1 VGARLAVVGTVLV
14 ALTGLG
20 TLSACSD
27 DKSDQAAFVEAE
39 KQAAEAG
46 LPKGDEQ
53 TYLTA
58 LTAVDAKL
66 TADKKAAL
74 DNGYNLCT
82 DFTNGMTTSE
92 TVIDAIDM
100 FQVDAK
106 KGQKIVAIAKTNLC
120 KPSASKGS

>member
-1 VGARLAVVGTVLV
+1 MGARLAVVGTVLV

-27 DKSDQAAFVEAE
+27 DKSEKAAFVDAE
-39 KQAAEAG
+39 KQAQQAS
-46 LPKGDEQ
+46 LPKGDEE
-53 TYLTA
+53 TYLAA
-58 LTAVDAKL
+58 LTKLDAKL
-66 TADKKAAL
+66 TADKQAAL
-74 DNGYNLCT
+74 DNGYNICT

-92 TVIDAIDM
+92 TVIDAISL
-100 FQVDAK
+100 FSVDAK